1 MKLFN
6 YSIPAES
13 INFDAE
19 CIPGYDSKSKNLIY
33 RTRNVQGTNDF
44 FLPSFEPF
52 SDDLDRA
59 IDLNVAT
66 FPTKL
71 FDRNQEHG
79 FFIVPFYFDQAKS
92 VQLNIYFLNLNI
104 LIHLLHPGCKFQA

>member
-6 YSIPAES
+6 YSVPAES

-71 FDRNQEHG
+71 FDRNRGAKRAPQLLFQFVESVRWKDG
-79 FFIVPFYFDQAKS
+79 FVDLDLRA
-92 VQLNIYFLNLNI
+92 
-104 LIHLLHPGCKFQA
+104 